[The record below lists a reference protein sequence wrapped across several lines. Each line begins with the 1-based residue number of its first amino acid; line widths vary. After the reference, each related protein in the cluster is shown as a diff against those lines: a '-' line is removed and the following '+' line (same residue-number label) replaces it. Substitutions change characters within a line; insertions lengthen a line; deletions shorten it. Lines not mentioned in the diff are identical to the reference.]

1 VLDELLSSEF
11 IDEVKAT
18 LKLDDDAEID
28 NLDTLMQGFILTSL
42 KNSKLDI
49 TKLIDSRDTEINGY
63 LQYC

>member
-18 LKLDDDAEID
+18 LKLKDDAEID

-63 LQYC
+63 L

>member
-28 NLDTLMQGFILTSL
+28 NLDTLM
-42 KNSKLDI
+42 
-49 TKLIDSRDTEINGY
+49 
-63 LQYC
+63 